1 MKKFFI
7 IGTDTE
13 VGKTYIS
20 TKLIEACEHKNI
32 KSLCLKPVASG
43 KSQFSELCED
53 VENILKAYKN
63 KFTADE
69 INLISFNEAVAP
81 HIVATKSKVDI
92 SIENLKQ
99 FIEDKYIQD
108 IDILFV
114 EGAGGLLTPYSDHTT
129 QFDLIKTLQIPVLLV
144 SAIKV
149 GCINHTLLTINEL
162 NRHNIKLAG
171 WIANCNDSNTKYI
184 HEQIDTIEVLSG
196 YKCGAKISQ
205 NADYLDFVDL
215 SRMLISP
222 EENE

>member
-1 MKKFFI
+1 MKKIFI

-20 TKLIEACEHKNI
+20 TKLIEACEHENI

-53 VENILKAYKN
+53 VENILEAYKN

-81 HIVATKSKVDI
+81 HIVAAKSKVDI

-171 WIANCNDSNTKYI
+171 WIANCNDSNIKYI

-196 YKCGAKISQ
+196 YKYSAKISQ
-205 NADYLDFVDL
+205 NADYLDFIDL

>member
-20 TKLIEACEHKNI
+20 TKLIEACEQQNI

-53 VENILKAYKN
+53 VENILNAYKH

-81 HIVATKSKVDI
+81 HIVAAKSKVDI
-92 SIENLKQ
+92 SIESLKQ
-99 FIEDKYIQD
+99 FIEDKYNRD
-108 IDILFV
+108 IDILFI
-114 EGAGGLLTPYSDHTT
+114 EAAGGLLTPYSDYTT
-129 QFDLIKTLQIPVLLV
+129 QLDLIEALKMPVLLV

-171 WIANCNDSNTKYI
+171 WIANCSDSNIKHI
-184 HEQIDTIEVLSG
+184 DEQINTIELLSG
-196 YKCGAKISQ
+196 YKYSAKISQ
-205 NADYLDFVDL
+205 NADYLDFIDL
-215 SRMLISP
+215 SKILISP